1 MKLYDLLDKDK
12 LDAHL
17 SNGMVAIQRHPTL
30 PLRIYNY
37 TNRAAFEPAWGDG
50 TIDYC
55 RGLIVDADDNI
66 VARPFK
72 KFHNFQTPS
81 IPETL
86 LENLPTD
93 IPDITV
99 KMDGSLGIW
108 YPDGTQEGAIAT
120 RGSFTSPQALW
131 ATNWWKTC
139 GAVNSLYTPWEDV
152 WTPLF
157 EIIYPENRIVVDY
170 GNRKD
175 LVVIGGVYIESGK
188 EVSRRLLVGTFGNKV
203 VKHFDVPDAYT
214 LQQISEHNYPNEEGY
229 VLTYAN
235 GLKIKIKF
243 EDYKRLHR
251 LITGVNPRVIWEML
265 RDDEWLDETN
275 LPDNFRAWLHKW
287 SDYLQGQF
295 LDIIE
300 AARIIFASRPI
311 HVVHYPVEQSLKYH
325 RAECAR
331 YFSASTED
339 KKHLLP
345 VLFAL
350 LDGKNP
356 APIIWK
362 QIEPAGNDQ
371 RFKYSVDAA
380 AEAE

>member
-1 MKLYDLLDKDK
+1 MPV
-12 LDAHL
+12 H
-17 SNGMVAIQRHPTL
+17 
-30 PLRIYNY
+30 
-37 TNRAAFEPAWGDG
+37 
-50 TIDYC
+50 
-55 RGLIVDADDNI
+55 
-66 VARPFK
+66 
-72 KFHNFQTPS
+72 
-81 IPETL
+81 
-86 LENLPTD
+86 
-93 IPDITV
+93 
-99 KMDGSLGIW
+99 
-108 YPDGTQEGAIAT
+108 
-120 RGSFTSPQALW
+120 
-131 ATNWWKTC
+131 WKHC
-139 GAVNSLYTPWEDV
+139 G

-170 GNRKD
+170 KGWFGLK
-175 LVVIGGVYIESGK
+175 VIGGVEIETGK
-188 EVSRRLLVGTFGNKV
+188 DVERHRLIATFGNTILADKV
-203 VKHFDVPDAYT
+203 EGDLKELEALNT
-214 LQQISEHNYPNEEGY
+214 PNEEGFVVAY
-229 VLTYAN
+229 DN
-235 GLKIKIKF
+235 GLRVKIKF

-275 LPDNFRAWLHKW
+275 LPDNFRAWLDKW

-371 RFKYSVDAA
+371 RFKYSVDATP
-380 AEAE
+380 E

>member
-1 MKLYDLLDKDK
+1 MKLSDLLDKDK
-12 LDAHL
+12 LNAHL
-17 SNGMVAIQRHPTL
+17 SNGMVAIQHHPTL

-72 KFHNFQTPS
+72 KFHNFQTQS
-81 IPETL
+81 IPETW
-86 LENLPTD
+86 LENLPKT
-93 IPDITV
+93 IPTITK

-108 YPDGTQEGAIAT
+108 YPDGTPEGAIAT
-120 RGSFTSPQALW
+120 RGSFTSDQAIW
-131 ATNWWKTC
+131 ATTFWKS
-139 GAVNSLYTPWEDV
+139 GMRGYVPEWAGE

-170 GNRKD
+170 KGQSALIVIAGIDIETGRDVPVAMFLGTFHYHVVDQLYVND
-175 LVVIGGVYIESGK
+175 LV
-188 EVSRRLLVGTFGNKV
+188 
-203 VKHFDVPDAYT
+203 T
-214 LQQISEHNYPNEEGY
+214 LQMISDMNTPNEEGFVVAY
-229 VLTYAN
+229 DN
-235 GLKIKIKF
+235 GLRVKIKF

-265 RDDEWLDETN
+265 RDGKSVDRAG
-275 LPDNFRAWLHKW
+275 LPENFLNWMDTWNA
-287 SDYLQGQF
+287 YLMSEF
-295 LDIIE
+295 EHRFTE
-300 AARIIFASRPI
+300 AQYIFASRPI

-345 VLFAL
+345 ILFAL
-350 LDGKNP
+350 LDGKDP

-371 RFKYSVDAA
+371 RFKYSVDATP
-380 AEAE
+380 E

>member
-12 LDAHL
+12 LNAHL
-17 SNGMVAIQRHPTL
+17 NNGMVAIQRHPTL

-50 TIDYC
+50 VIDYC

-72 KFHNFQTPS
+72 KFHNLNTPS
-81 IPETL
+81 IPETM
-86 LENLPTD
+86 EDNLPKTV
-93 IPDITV
+93 PTITK

-108 YPDGTQEGAIAT
+108 YPDGTPEGAIAT
-120 RGSFTSPQALW
+120 RGSFTSDQAIW
-131 ATNWWKTC
+131 ASVYWKIHCDFMPVHWKHC
-139 GAVNSLYTPWEDV
+139 G

-170 GNRKD
+170 KGWFGLK
-175 LVVIGGVYIESGK
+175 VIGGVEIETGK
-188 EVSRRLLVGTFGNKV
+188 DVERHRLIATFGNTILADKV
-203 VKHFDVPDAYT
+203 EGDLKELEALNT
-214 LQQISEHNYPNEEGY
+214 PNEEGF
-229 VLTYAN
+229 VVTYEN
-235 GLKIKIKF
+235 GLRVKIKF

>member
-1 MKLYDLLDKDK
+1 MKLYDLLNKDK
-12 LDAHL
+12 LNAHL
-17 SNGMVAIQRHPTL
+17 NNGMVAIQRHPTL

-50 TIDYC
+50 VIDYC

-229 VLTYAN
+229 VLTYTN

-251 LITGVNPRVIWEML
+251 IITGVNPRSLWEIL
-265 RDDEWLDETN
+265 SAGEQFDTEG
-275 LPDNFRAWLHKW
+275 LPANFVAWAEKWENYLWNEFNRIQTEAVELFGNRPFREAGESDRYYRAKFARFVMAQTKDR
-287 SDYLQGQF
+287 DYL
-295 LDIIE
+295 
-300 AARIIFASRPI
+300 
-311 HVVHYPVEQSLKYH
+311 K
-325 RAECAR
+325 
-331 YFSASTED
+331 
-339 KKHLLP
+339 P
-345 VLFAL
+345 VLFDMF
-350 LDGKNP
+350 DGYDGDRV
-356 APIIWK
+356 IWRML
-362 QIEPAGNDQ
+362 EPAGNDM
-371 RFKYSVDAA
+371 RFSTSGIDAT
-380 AEAE
+380 EGE